1 MLLHTISDT
10 ATWLT
15 HIHWLSHVALFFSP
29 DWLQDHLF
37 LAQNIPQTDLWGD
50 IQRGF
55 DNFVKTGQAWA
66 FVIGLVLGYMIKTF
80 TTFG

>member
-1 MLLHTISDT
+1 MLLHTISESGI
-10 ATWLT
+10 WLA
-15 HIHWLSHVALFFSP
+15 HMSFLPHALSSFDLGSIP
-29 DWLQDHLF
+29 DHLF

-50 IQRGF
+50 LQRAF

-66 FVIGLVLGYMIKTF
+66 FVIGLILGYMIKAF